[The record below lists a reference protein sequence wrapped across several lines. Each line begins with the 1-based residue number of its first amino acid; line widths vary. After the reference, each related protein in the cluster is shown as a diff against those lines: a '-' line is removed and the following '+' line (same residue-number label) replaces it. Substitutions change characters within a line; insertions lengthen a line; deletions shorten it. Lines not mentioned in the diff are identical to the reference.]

1 MSVDIYKDKLQ
12 NVWLFGR
19 SVLYT
24 TEPISREEVPEG
36 WYCYDLRG
44 SAEQPDRPCALVDH
58 ANQHFAGC
66 ILSDV
71 PLKSSRSQGELVP
84 NLFWAN
90 TIPVTLADHCA
101 EEGIPFP
108 HPTNVQTSE
117 PEQSSTGLGMAMGI
131 SF

>member
-1 MSVDIYKDKLQ
+1 MSIDIYEDQLQ

-24 TEPISREEVPEG
+24 TEPIPREEVPEG

-44 SAEQPDRPCALVDH
+44 STKCPDRPRALVDH

-90 TIPVTLADHCA
+90 AIPVTLAEHCA
-101 EEGIPFP
+101 EEGIPCP
-108 HPTNVQTSE
+108 QPRDTQTADLERESV
-117 PEQSSTGLGMAMGI
+117 GYGMAMGMG
-131 SF
+131 F

>member
-1 MSVDIYKDKLQ
+1 MSVDIYRDKLQ
-12 NVWLFGR
+12 NVWLFGK

-24 TEPISREEVPEG
+24 TEPIPREEVPEG

-44 SAEQPDRPCALVDH
+44 SDECPDRPLTLVDH
-58 ANQHFAGC
+58 ANQHFAGR

-71 PLKSSRSQGELVP
+71 PLKSDRSQGELVP

-90 TIPVTLADHCA
+90 AIPVTLAEHCA
-101 EEGIPFP
+101 EEGIPCPKPAEGQNKELETVSAGF
-108 HPTNVQTSE
+108 
-117 PEQSSTGLGMAMGI
+117 GMAI